1 MDKLEKEAK
10 EEEARKLKEFENY
23 KSRAINEV
31 RNRQAAELSS
41 RNDMGAEESKR
52 VSEIDFLVED
62 TCSVCLANVWAF
74 LNITAQT
81 AQHATESIPSI
92 VASE

>member
-52 VSEIDFLVED
+52 VSQIVFFAEN
-62 TCSVCLANVWAF
+62 VCP
-74 LNITAQT
+74 I
-81 AQHATESIPSI
+81 
-92 VASE
+92 

>member
-52 VSEIDFLVED
+52 VSQMVF
-62 TCSVCLANVWAF
+62 S
-74 LNITAQT
+74 LNI
-81 AQHATESIPSI
+81 HALSYI
-92 VASE
+92 VAYLMDWPF